1 MQEPSVCIIG
11 AGSSGIAA
19 CKTFQEKNIDF
30 DCYESGSQIGG
41 NWRYQNDNGMSSA
54 YRSLHINTSK
64 KMMAYSDFPMPE
76 DYPHFPHHSQIIR
89 YFEDYVNHYNFKD
102 KIHFQNPVTNLKP
115 DKSGGFWVESP
126 KLGAK
131 KYDTVVVANGHHW
144 QARLPEPPFPGHF
157 DGASL
162 HSHDYKTPDILM
174 NKNVLIVGIGNSAV
188 DIACEAAR
196 LHTGR
201 VSISTR
207 SGAYIMPN
215 YLLGRPFDEMAKDIP
230 YWLPMSML
238 RKILN
243 LSLWLARGSQESYG
257 IPKPKRKLLSEH
269 PTVSQDLPNLVGRG
283 LIDIK
288 PNIKELA
295 GKEVIFEDGT
305 NASYDIIIYCTG
317 YKISFPFFDPEM
329 KPFVQ
334 AAEDNDLQL
343 YRRVIHPDYPGLYF
357 LGLIQPLGAIM
368 PLAELQAKWI
378 AQILNNEVVLPS
390 PDFMYDAI
398 EKEKDRVA
406 KRYIDS
412 KRHTIQVDFMEYKA
426 LIEREMKQ
434 MKNQ

>member
-19 CKTFQEKNIDF
+19 CKTFHENNIPF

-76 DYPHFPHHSQIIR
+76 EFPHFPHHSQIIR
-89 YFEDYVNHYNFKD
+89 YFEDYVAHFKFGD
-102 KIHFQNPVTNLKP
+102 KIHFQNPVTNIRKDP
-115 DKSGGFWVESP
+115 SGGYQVESP
-126 KLGAK
+126 RLGTR
-131 KYDTVVVANGHHW
+131 KYDTVLVANGHHW
-144 QARLPEPPFPGHF
+144 QARMPEPAFPGQF
-157 DGASL
+157 DGESL
-162 HSHDYKTPDILM
+162 HSHDYKTPDLLL
-174 NKNVLIVGIGNSAV
+174 NKNVLVVGIGNSAV

-196 LHTGR
+196 LHTGK
-201 VSISTR
+201 VTISTR

-238 RKILN
+238 RSILN
-243 LSLWLARGSQESYG
+243 VSLWLARGAQESYG
-257 IPKPKRKLLSEH
+257 IPKPRRKLLSEH

-295 GKEVIFEDGT
+295 GKEVIFEDAT
-305 NASYDIIIYCTG
+305 QAEYDIIIYCTG
-317 YKISFPFFDPEM
+317 YKISFPFFGTDM
-329 KPFVQ
+329 QPFVQ
-334 AAEDNDLQL
+334 AEQDNDLQL
-343 YRRVIHPDYPGLYF
+343 YRRVIHPDFPGLYF

-368 PLAELQAKWI
+368 PLAELQSKWI
-378 AQILNNEVVLPS
+378 ARILKNEVALPS
-390 PDFMYDAI
+390 PAYMYAAI
-398 EKEKDRVA
+398 EKEKKRVA
-406 KRYIDS
+406 RRYIDS

-426 LIEREMKQ
+426 LLEREMKQ
-434 MKNQ
+434 MKSS